1 MQKALYFM
9 PDISGFTHFVNNTEV
24 EHSIHIIAEL
34 LELLLDNSSVDMQLV
49 EIEGDALFMF
59 STQIPDYN
67 QLLHQAT
74 TMLEQFHRH
83 TKGYETRR
91 ICNCGS
97 CRTTINLELKF
108 IIHYGDLAFI
118 KVKKIVKPYG
128 IDVIKIHRM
137 LKNQV
142 PNNEYILFTDS
153 AYNFYRNEAD
163 ATWIK
168 KRETIDEKSQNYF
181 YKNLDFVTKSM
192 IIETQKD
199 STDGIENRVPNLI
212 IEELFECNIDV
223 LFSYVR
229 ELKYRHLWEK
239 SVRRIEFDSSK
250 INQVG
255 TEHTCVLNI
264 GNLKFETITEPTSDS
279 LIYGEKTKD
288 LMFAKN
294 YYYFIRLY
302 KINETTTKISVSIYF
317 ELTSLGALMK
327 PRILKKM
334 SKMWENKLIHLR
346 LLPTTIL

>member
-34 LELLLDNSSVDMQLV
+34 LELLLDNSSIDMQLA

-59 STQIPDYN
+59 STQIPDYT
-67 QLLHQAT
+67 QLLQQTT
-74 TMLEQFHRH
+74 TMLEQFHKH

-108 IIHYGDLAFI
+108 LIHYGDLAFI

-128 IDVIKIHRM
+128 MDVIKIHRL

-142 PNNEYILFTDS
+142 PFNEYILFTDS
-153 AYNFYRNEAD
+153 AYNLYKNEAD
-163 ATWIK
+163 ETWIK
-168 KRETIDEKSQNYF
+168 QTETFDVKNLDYF
-181 YKNLDFVTKSM
+181 YKNLENIKNS
-192 IIETQKD
+192 ILLESKD
-199 STDGIENRVPNLI
+199 DPIDAIENTIPNLV
-212 IEELFECNIDV
+212 IEEQIDSNIDV
-223 LFSYVR
+223 LFSYVS

-239 SVRRIEFDSSK
+239 SVRRIEFDGNK

-255 TEHTCVLNI
+255 TEHTCVLNT
-264 GNLKFETITEPTSDS
+264 GNLKFETITESTSDS

-302 KINETTTKISVSIYF
+302 KIDDSTTKIKVSIYF
-317 ELTSLGALMK
+317 EFTSLGTLMK
-327 PRILKKM
+327 ARILKKM
-334 SKMWENKLIHLR
+334 SKMWENKLVHLR
-346 LLPTTIL
+346 LLSKNKI

>member
-9 PDISGFTHFVNNTEV
+9 PDISGFTNFVNNTEV

-34 LELLLDNSSVDMQLV
+34 LELLLDNSSTNMQLA

-59 STQIPDYN
+59 STDIPDYN
-67 QLLHQAT
+67 QLLQQTT

-108 IIHYGDLAFI
+108 LIHYGDLAFI

-128 IDVIKIHRM
+128 MDVIKIHRL

-142 PNNEYILFTDS
+142 PFNEYILFTDS
-153 AYNFYRNEAD
+153 AYALYKNEAD
-163 ATWIK
+163 ATWIQK
-168 KRETIDEKSQNYF
+168 TESFDVKNLDYF
-181 YKNLDFVTKSM
+181 YKNLEN
-192 IIETQKD
+192 IKD
-199 STDGIENRVPNLI
+199 SIILESQGDIIDVGENTIPTLFF
-212 IEELFECNIDV
+212 EELFDINIDV
-223 LFSYVR
+223 LFSYVS

-239 SVRRIEFDSSK
+239 SVRRIEFDGNK

-255 TEHTCVLNI
+255 TEHTCVLNT
-264 GNLKFETITEPTSDS
+264 GNLKFETITDATSDN

-302 KINETTTKISVSIYF
+302 KIDETTTKISVSIYF
-317 ELTSLGALMK
+317 EFSSLGILMK
-327 PRILKKM
+327 SRMLKKM
-334 SKMWENKLIHLR
+334 SKMWENKLVDLR
-346 LLPTTIL
+346 LLSKTII

>member
-9 PDISGFTHFVNNTEV
+9 PDISGFTNFVNNTEV

-34 LELLLDNSSVDMQLV
+34 LELLLDNSSTNMQLA

-59 STQIPDYN
+59 STEIPDYN
-67 QLLHQAT
+67 QLLQQTT

-83 TKGYETRR
+83 TKGYEKRR

-108 IIHYGDLAFI
+108 LIHYGDIAFI

-128 IDVIKIHRM
+128 MDVIKIHRL

-142 PNNEYILFTDS
+142 PYNEYILFTDS
-153 AYNFYRNEAD
+153 AHDFYKNETD

-168 KRETIDEKSQNYF
+168 KTESFDIKNLDYF
-181 YKNLDFVTKSM
+181 YKNLEN
-192 IIETQKD
+192 IKD
-199 STDGIENRVPNLI
+199 SIILESQGDTIDVGENTIPT
-212 IEELFECNIDV
+212 LFFEAIFDMNIDV
-223 LFSYVR
+223 LFSYVS

-239 SVRRIEFDSSK
+239 SVRRIEFDGNK
-250 INQVG
+250 VNQVG
-255 TEHTCVLNI
+255 TEHTCVLNT
-264 GNLKFETITEPTSDS
+264 GNLRFETITEATSDN

-302 KINETTTKISVSIYF
+302 KMDDSTTKISVSIYF
-317 ELTSLGALMK
+317 EFTSLGTFMK
-327 PRILKKM
+327 TRILKKM
-334 SKMWENKLIHLR
+334 FKMWENKLLHLR
-346 LLPTTIL
+346 LLSTTII